1 MSQPVL
7 EGTYPTTPSFEGFGG
22 QVKGYRYFVS
32 HCCQGNEL
40 NSIFQ
45 PTMKLL
51 LLCLCVV
58 LAHARLA
65 PLLTTNGRA
74 VPDSWIIEVKDFDQL
89 ERLQQDIE
97 DIFST
102 FRAPAPRIDKLEK
115 LMPVL
120 ILKIPQHILTRVR
133 AIEGVEYIHQDPI
146 LTLFGSQNNPPWG
159 IDRID
164 SRSGRDG
171 VFNYND
177 DAQGEGANIFI
188 MDSGVNINH
197 QAFGGRASLLFGGED
212 HGGHGT
218 HCAGTA
224 GADIYGIARKA
235 RIYSCKVCD
244 GGCGGSIIA
253 KALDTIVQKFG
264 SGNGKGV
271 VSMSLGGGYNLL
283 MNSLVQKMLNKGY
296 TVSVAAGNSNID
308 ACQFSPA
315 AVKGALSVG
324 ATTRND
330 RRAYFSNYGPCVDLF
345 APGVG
350 ILSTAHSSDTGSMTL
365 SGTSMACPHVTG
377 AAAVYLGL
385 NPGSSPRAVHY
396 AIVNNATPDVVSDA
410 KGSPNKLLYVQP

>member
-1 MSQPVL
+1 
-7 EGTYPTTPSFEGFGG
+7 
-22 QVKGYRYFVS
+22 
-32 HCCQGNEL
+32 
-40 NSIFQ
+40 
-45 PTMKLL
+45 MKLL
-51 LLCLCVV
+51 LLCLCVA

-74 VPDSWIIEVKDFDQL
+74 VPDSWIVEVEDFDQL
-89 ERLQQDIE
+89 GRVQEEIE
-97 DIFST
+97 DIFSI
-102 FRAPAPRIDKLEK
+102 FRAPAPKITKLEI

-120 ILKIPQHILTRVR
+120 MLKIPQHILTRVR
-133 AIEGVEYIHQDPI
+133 AIEGVEYIHEDSI

-188 MDSGVNINH
+188 VDSGVNINH
-197 QAFGGRASLLFGGED
+197 QAFGGRASLLFGEKD
-212 HGGHGT
+212 VGGHGT
-218 HCAGTA
+218 HCAGIA

-235 RIYSCKVCD
+235 KIYSCNVCS
-244 GGCGGSIIA
+244 GGCWSNTIA
-253 KALDTIVQKFG
+253 SALDYIVQKFG

-271 VSMSLGGGYNLL
+271 VSMSLGGGYSNL
-283 MNSLVQKMLNKGY
+283 MNTLVQRMLNRGY

-308 ACQFSPA
+308 ACNVSPA
-315 AVKGALSVG
+315 AVKGVLSVG
-324 ATTRND
+324 ATNSHD
-330 RRAYFSNYGPCVDLF
+330 SRAYFSNHGPCIDLF

-377 AAAVYLGL
+377 AAAVYLGS

-410 KGSPNKLLYVQP
+410 KGSPNKLLYVKP